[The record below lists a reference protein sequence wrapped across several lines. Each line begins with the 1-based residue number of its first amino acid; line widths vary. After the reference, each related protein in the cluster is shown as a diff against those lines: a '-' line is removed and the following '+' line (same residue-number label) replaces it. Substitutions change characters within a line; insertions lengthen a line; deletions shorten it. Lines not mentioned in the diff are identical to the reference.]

1 MTETTSRTEQFKSQI
16 DEMRLKSGRSNWEP
30 ALRVFS
36 VLLMV
41 AGVAIAFGAYEASL
55 NVKVTP
61 GSNVDLLRSNSYLP
75 LAVWG
80 MTVSIAGG
88 VVFLRYSFAQFLR
101 FWLLRQSYEQQLAI
115 GAAAKA
121 SPE

>member
-1 MTETTSRTEQFKSQI
+1 MTETTTRTEQFKSQI
-16 DEMRLKSGRSNWEP
+16 DEMKLKSGRSNWEA

-36 VLLMV
+36 VVLMV
-41 AGVAIAFGAYEASL
+41 AGVAIAFGAYTASL

-80 MTVSIAGG
+80 MTISLAGG

-115 GAAAKA
+115 GEAAKA
-121 SPE
+121 RPE